1 MRLENSLCV
10 YKREEIAKREF
21 LLSPLLQGPADNPKV
36 NAIVVLKGPFH
47 QTGMCVWAEHPALPD
62 NPVNTDTI
70 LFPPL
75 LLSFLSLS
83 LSAEIP
89 ALPPPQQ
96 DPSPVDQDPDMDE
109 WREPSTPNKFKK
121 MSGPRTQSPYSS
133 DESWFM
139 PITIAIAVFLP
150 ILFCM
155 CRVR

>member
-1 MRLENSLCV
+1 MENGLCV
-10 YKREEIAKREF
+10 LERKERIF
-21 LLSPLLQGPADNPKV
+21 TLSSTAGTCRQSESECNSCSEGSIPADRYVCVGRTSSPGQ
-36 NAIVVLKGPFH
+36 IIQLTLTPFFS
-47 QTGMCVWAEHPALPD
+47 HPSFSP
-62 NPVNTDTI
+62 
-70 LFPPL
+70 
-75 LLSFLSLS
+75 FLSLS
-83 LSAEIP
+83 HLSAEIP

-109 WREPSTPNKFKK
+109 WNEPSTPNKFKK
-121 MSGPRTQSPYSS
+121 TSGPRTQSPYSS